1 MNFVQGISKS
11 VCWNADHS
19 WHDTTWILTLMGWF
33 KKWGSL
39 VHESK
44 SSSSASVTANTNNYM
59 YGHWPSAAFPLGLND
74 LPQGTL
80 GIQEGH
86 IGIFGHFTGSL
97 RIHLQLPLWHI
108 KDQMQYII
116 YQLIRLQKRWIF
128 RSMDFFIVHKL
139 QKLWKLLRNSV
150 NHLAK
155 WLDENCLPVTI
166 VL

>member
-74 LPQGTL
+74 LPQGTP

-86 IGIFGHFTGSL
+86 LVTSQAPSGYTCSFLFDTSKIKCSISSTNWSDYKNDEFLEAWISL
-97 RIHLQLPLWHI
+97 LSTNC
-108 KDQMQYII
+108 K
-116 YQLIRLQKRWIF
+116 
-128 RSMDFFIVHKL
+128 
-139 QKLWKLLRNSV
+139 NC
-150 NHLAK
+150 
-155 WLDENCLPVTI
+155 ENCWETR
-166 VL
+166 